1 MSIRIWKSLI
11 MAVMFSTR
19 ISGIMFGA
27 QDPQARI
34 KEASSILV
42 GPANPAITQ
51 AKIMNALLDLLDIT
65 VSYTGGTQYGAEI
78 KNRIDIAK
86 DLLQRDSIFND
97 KARQYLSFAYRMMTN
112 GKKYETPKELEVF
125 VTPAEAQEKAQK
137 YAKKLMDEAL
147 AALAKGNKSETAKL
161 LLEMV
166 LMVVT
171 PVSG

>member
-1 MSIRIWKSLI
+1 MARPIGMPAGASARTRRPAAARSPPGGRIATLERLPH
-11 MAVMFSTR
+11 STA
-19 ISGIMFGA
+19 GA
-27 QDPQARI
+27 GVTRP
-34 KEASSILV
+34 EILC
-42 GPANPAITQ
+42 
-51 AKIMNALLDLLDIT
+51 
-65 VSYTGGTQYGAEI
+65 
-78 KNRIDIAK
+78 AK

-125 VTPAEAQEKAQK
+125 VIPTEAQEKAQK

-147 AALAKGNKSETAKL
+147 AALAKGNKGETARL
-161 LLEMV
+161 LLEIV